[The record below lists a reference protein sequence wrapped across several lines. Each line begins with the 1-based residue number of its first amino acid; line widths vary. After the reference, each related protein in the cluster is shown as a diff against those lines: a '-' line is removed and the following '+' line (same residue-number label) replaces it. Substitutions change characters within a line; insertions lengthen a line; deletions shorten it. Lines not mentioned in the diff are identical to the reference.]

1 MFFLYNNNKSKRDK
15 PEADQPSSSAA
26 ALADTDNEEEEEEE
40 ELARDTPS
48 PKPKPIKLAPTALRN
63 DWSEQSTSPPTRKR
77 KRERGTKEAGTELIH
92 YIF

>member
-26 ALADTDNEEEEEEE
+26 ALADTDNEEEEEE